1 MHSERCVV
9 VVRVPRVHRAYQR
22 DVIDAGGHV
31 GKERTDFGA
40 ALTMLGKLPLWT
52 LEKNFLVSRPI
63 LDLRM
68 VCLDLLAVIARQGWL
83 GVEGI
88 DMGYSSG
95 HKQEDHPLGLS
106 RKMGRFGWGVGPAF

>member
-9 VVRVPRVHRAYQR
+9 VVRVPRVHRTYQR

-31 GKERTDFGA
+31 GKERTDLSA
-40 ALTMLGKLPLWT
+40 ALTMLGKLPLRT
-52 LEKNFLVSRPI
+52 LEKNLFVSRPI

-68 VCLDLLAVIARQGWL
+68 VCLDLLAVIASQGRL

-88 DMGYSSG
+88 DMGYPSG
-95 HKQEDHPLGLS
+95 HEQEDHPLGLS
-106 RKMGRFGWGVGPAF
+106 RKMGRLGWGVGPVF